1 MRAAAG
7 GGCVLQASRTGEGD
21 RLVVPFS
28 ASDLLT
34 PLGLADAL
42 DAAAALDGTG
52 KEGQCGA
59 RLGAG
64 GGDAAGEPA
73 SPSEPAQVTLAFSDG
88 HMVSFLPIHSG
99 LHAPEGQPVPVPRVA
114 MVGAGGRKGPSTGDG
129 VA

>member
-1 MRAAAG
+1 M
-7 GGCVLQASRTGEGD
+7 
-21 RLVVPFS
+21 VPFS
-28 ASDLLT
+28 AGDLLT

-52 KEGQCGA
+52 ECGTG
-59 RLGAG
+59 LEAG
-64 GGDAAGEPA
+64 GGGAAGEPA

-114 MVGAGGRKGPSTGDG
+114 MIGAGGREGPSTGNG
-129 VA
+129 AA